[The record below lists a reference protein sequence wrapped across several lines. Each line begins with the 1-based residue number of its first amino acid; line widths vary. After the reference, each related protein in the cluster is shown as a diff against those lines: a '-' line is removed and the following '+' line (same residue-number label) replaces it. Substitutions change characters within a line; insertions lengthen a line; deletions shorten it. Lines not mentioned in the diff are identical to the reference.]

1 MNTEQEIKKSIDLL
15 TLLQLCIK
23 NNVKQSFN
31 DIAFS
36 VEIVVRDLLNVLEK
50 ADYQNLNDIKPN
62 YPAIDLLDQ
71 TQGIAV
77 QVTTTADKKKVDKTI
92 AMYEKKKMSYKELII
107 LGFVSCTK
115 TQFDKARVVDMQ
127 YLVNK
132 IKSAS
137 HEKIVEVNNILQR
150 ELPINRLSPLRDKN
164 CLEIVLSFLNRSAIR
179 DRGHQEGCYT
189 DMVTGLKE
197 IKEVICAGTLKGK
210 RYSSKSLYEY
220 SEENQYKLE
229 SIEFEISKIIQIY
242 NKEKNSS
249 GTPLVIL
256 NGNQMAEIDTAKK
269 AIIDMANNLA
279 KDNNIDVT
287 IRAN

>member
-36 VEIVVRDLLNVLEK
+36 VEVVVKDLLNVLEK
-50 ADYQNLNDIKPN
+50 ADYQNLNNIKLN
-62 YPAIDLLDQ
+62 YPAIDLLDK
-71 TQGIAV
+71 TQGIAI
-77 QVTTTADKKKVDKTI
+77 QVTTTADKRKVDKTI
-92 AMYEKKKMSYKELII
+92 AMYEKENMSHKELII
-107 LGFVSCTK
+107 IGFVSCTK
-115 TQFDKARVVDMQ
+115 TKFDKTRVVDMQ

-137 HEKIVEVNNILQR
+137 HENIVEVNNILQR
-150 ELPINRLSPLRDKN
+150 ELPINRLNPLQDKN
-164 CLEIVLSFLNRSAIR
+164 CLEIVLSVLNRSAIR

-197 IKEVICAGTLKGK
+197 IKEVMCAGTLKGK
-210 RYSSKSLYEY
+210 RYSSKTLYEY
-220 SEENQYKLE
+220 SEDNQYKLE
-229 SIEFEISKIIQIY
+229 AIEFEISKIIQIY
-242 NKEKNSS
+242 NKEKNTS
-249 GTPLVIL
+249 GSPFIIL
-256 NGNQMAEIDTAKK
+256 NHNQMNEIDTAKK

-279 KDNNIDVT
+279 RDNDINVT